1 MNDLTPEAHEAV
13 RLINAGR
20 WAALATTGDRGPL
33 ASMVSYAVESGMVGL
48 LMFLSRLARHT
59 RNLETEPNASLVISL
74 PDRPE
79 VLDPQTL
86 PRVSVQGSVH
96 PIERDDSQFARTWQV
111 YADRFPSAV
120 PRLQLGDFTLYRL
133 VPAEARYVGGFGA
146 ARTIRGEALR
156 AAAADQQT
164 RP

>member
-1 MNDLTPEAHEAV
+1 MTDLTTEAHEAV

-20 WAALATTGDRGPL
+20 WAALATAGERGPL
-33 ASMVSYAVESGMVGL
+33 ASMVSYAVEPEFSGL

-59 RNLETEPNASLVISL
+59 RNLEAGSVASLAISV
-74 PDRPE
+74 PDRPD

-86 PRVSVQGSVH
+86 PRASVQGSIQA
-96 PIERDDSQFARTWQV
+96 IERNDPGFADAWGV
-111 YADRFPSAV
+111 YASRFPTAV

-146 ARTIRGEALR
+146 ARTIRGDQLR
-156 AAAADQQT
+156 NAANDLHP